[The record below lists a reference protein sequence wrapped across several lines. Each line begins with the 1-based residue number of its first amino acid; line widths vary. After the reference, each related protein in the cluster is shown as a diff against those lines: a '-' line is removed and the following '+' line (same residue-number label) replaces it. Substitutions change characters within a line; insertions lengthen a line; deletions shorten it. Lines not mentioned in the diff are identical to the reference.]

1 MTQARPYSSTP
12 QACPGP
18 EPALTSRAGP
28 FLKWAGGKSQL
39 LATIERRLPKHFNRY
54 FEPFLGGGAVFFR
67 LLPERAL
74 LSDINEEL
82 INCYRVVRDDVE
94 SLVEELRRHR
104 NDRHHFYRIRAQ
116 NVATLSDVQRAARLI
131 FLNKTCF
138 NGLYRVNSKG
148 QFNVP
153 FGRYKNPRICDAAN
167 LLAVSRVLCSASMVC
182 APFEVALIEAG
193 KGDFVY
199 LDPPYQPISATS
211 KFTGYTRG
219 AFGYEDQ
226 VRLAATFKDLH
237 KRGCL
242 LMLSNSDSP
251 VVRDLYADFQAE
263 VVHAT
268 RAINCKAD
276 RRGRIRELLIVNY

>member
-1 MTQARPYSSTP
+1 
-12 QACPGP
+12 
-18 EPALTSRAGP
+18 
-28 FLKWAGGKSQL
+28 